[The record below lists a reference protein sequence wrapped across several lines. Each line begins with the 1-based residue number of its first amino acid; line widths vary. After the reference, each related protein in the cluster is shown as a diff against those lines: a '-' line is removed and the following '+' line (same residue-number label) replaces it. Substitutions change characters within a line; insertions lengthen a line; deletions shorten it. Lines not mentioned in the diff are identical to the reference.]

1 VRLVTARRLS
11 PVQGPRRRSAAS
23 PAGSRRTLRLTCLW
37 AAIAAG
43 AACEYR
49 VPREE
54 PEFPR
59 EMLDIHSSPLQPR
72 TAELPMQSGMA
83 RPAPAAFNIVPGE
96 WHRPLGDYA
105 GTRYS
110 PLDQINLQTV
120 RDLQLVWSF
129 DLGLS
134 RGQEATPIVV
144 NNTMYVVTSFPNL
157 LYAFDLTQPGP
168 AVRWVYDPEPARASQ
183 GVACCDHVNRGAVY
197 ANGRLFYA
205 TLDAHAVAVD
215 AETGREVWRNRIG
228 NIQIGETMT
237 MSPLVVRDVVM
248 FGNSGGEFGV
258 RGWLKGLDVNTG
270 EVLWT
275 AYSTGPDAEVLIGE
289 NFRPFYEA
297 DRGPD
302 LGVTSWPKEQWKIGG
317 GNVWGWLNYDP
328 ELDLVYYGTANAAP
342 WNPEARP
349 GDNKWTAAVF
359 ARRPDTGEAIW
370 AYQWD
375 PHNVYDWD
383 GVNESTLLD
392 MPVDGEMRRVMVRA
406 ERNGF
411 VYVMDRVT
419 GEVLSATPFM
429 HSTVVRDV
437 DLRTGQ
443 PIQDWTKKPTYGR
456 TQHGICPAVPG
467 AKDWEPTAF
476 SPRTGYLYI
485 PANNLCM
492 DIEGM
497 EANYIA
503 GTPYMGASVK
513 MYAGP
518 GGHRGEFMAWDPV
531 NRRKIWT
538 RKERF
543 VTWSGPMVTAGDV
556 VFYGTMDRWLRAL
569 DARTGELLWQFQT
582 ETGIIA
588 PPMTYLGPDGR
599 QYIAILSGPGG
610 WAGSVVSVPLD
621 PRDQTA
627 DKGFV
632 NAMSDLPEY
641 TGRGG
646 YLYVFAIGGAGPGAA
661 PARGTPPRTAP
672 EAVPGRAAPAGPGVP
687 ATRGP
692 R

>member
-1 VRLVTARRLS
+1 MSAGWILRNLAFCAPVLAALVVS
-11 PVQGPRRRSAAS
+11 G
-23 PAGSRRTLRLTCLW
+23 CD
-37 AAIAAG
+37 
-43 AACEYR
+43 YR
-49 VPREE
+49 VPEDE
-54 PEFPR
+54 PKFPR
-59 EMLDIHSSPLQPR
+59 EMLDIHVSPLQSPQ
-72 TAELPMQSGMA
+72 AGMPLREGIA
-83 RPAPAAFNIVPGE
+83 QPAAAAFNVIPGE

-110 PLDQINLQTV
+110 PLDQIHFENV

-168 AVRWVYDPEPARASQ
+168 VVRWVYDPQPDRASQ

-197 ANGRLFYA
+197 ANGMLFYA
-205 TLDAHAVAVD
+205 TLDANAVAVD
-215 AETGREVWRNRIG
+215 AETGEEVWRNRIG

-258 RGWLKGLDVNTG
+258 RGWLKGLDINTG
-270 EVLWT
+270 ETLWT
-275 AYSTGPDAEVLIGE
+275 AYSTGPDPEVLIGPS
-289 NFRPFYEA
+289 FRPFYRA
-297 DRGPD
+297 DQGAN
-302 LGVTSWPKEQWKIGG
+302 LGVTTWPSEQWKIGG
-317 GNVWGWLNYDP
+317 GNVWGWITYDP
-328 ELDLVYYGTANAAP
+328 ELDLIYYGTANAAP
-342 WNPEARP
+342 WNAEARP

-375 PHNVYDWD
+375 PHNIYDWD

-392 MPVDGEMRRVMVRA
+392 MPIDGVMRRVMVRA

-419 GEVLSATPFM
+419 GEVLSATPYM
-429 HSTVVRDV
+429 HSSVVKGV
-437 DLRTGQ
+437 DLRSGQ
-443 PIQDWTKKPTYGR
+443 PIKDLTLRPTYGR

-467 AKDWEPTAF
+467 AKDFEPTSF

-518 GGHRGEFMAWDPV
+518 GGHLGEFMAWDPV
-531 NRRKIWT
+531 NRRKVWT
-538 RKERF
+538 REERF
-543 VTWSGPMVTAGDV
+543 VTWSGPMVTGGDV
-556 VFYGTMDRWLRAL
+556 VFYGTMDRWFRAL

-632 NAMSDLPEY
+632 NAMRDLPEY

-646 YLYVFAIGGAGPGAA
+646 YLYVFSLPDPTGPTA
-661 PARGTPPRTAP
+661 PVRETPPQVPP
-672 EAVPGRAAPAGPGVP
+672 EAVPAQAVPAGPDVP
-687 ATRGP
+687 AERG